1 MLPTRYGS
9 GTSLLT
15 AEAHIVT
22 AMGKNK
28 TAAQTGKVLVANA
41 CFLSSLDDMDGFGA
55 LPYRPDPDLPSR
67 KSRVMGRP
75 VKFS

>member
-1 MLPTRYGS
+1 
-9 GTSLLT
+9 
-15 AEAHIVT
+15 
-22 AMGKNK
+22 MGKNK
-28 TAAQTGKVLVANA
+28 TAAQIGKVLVANA